1 VTLTLAQDDFDR
13 IQEIASQLNIDP
25 GEVIQ
30 RSLATALFL
39 QGEVDNGAQILIRR
53 RDGRTDELLL
63 Y

>member
-1 VTLTLAQDDFDR
+1 MTLTLAQDDFER
-13 IQEIASQLNIDP
+13 LQEIAAELSIDL

-39 QGEVDNGAQILIRR
+39 QDEVDRGAQILIKR

-63 Y
+63 S